1 MVNIVHSSIMRYCP
15 SFAIQNFSIVSSRKL
30 SVPTVVRYIEC
41 RPPQRHCLNICLIGV
56 TPIVLRRPVIAAF
69 IIARPLVANIRTV
82 LCHNGISS
90 ICTRIRRIACS
101 RMCMFFLAASQI
113 APPIITTIPALV
125 MRMFFLTTDHRGSR
139 SIALIEVNGI
149 YIPVIIDIDQC
160 AAITGNRLLDQGMIC
175 AQMEAFARVVI

>member
-1 MVNIVHSSIMRYCP
+1 MVNIVHSSITRYCP
-15 SFAIQNFSIVSSRKL
+15 LFAIQNFSIVSSRKP

-56 TPIVLRRPVIAAF
+56 TPIALRRPVIAAF

-90 ICTRIRRIACS
+90 ICARIRRIACS
-101 RMCMFFLAASQI
+101 RMCMFFLTASQI
-113 APPIITTIPALV
+113 APPIITIPSV
-125 MRMFFLTTDHRGSR
+125 VRMRFLTTDQCGGR
-139 SIALIEVNGI
+139 IALIEVNGI
-149 YIPVIIDIDQC
+149 HIPVIIDIDQC

-175 AQMEAFARVVI
+175 AQMEAFARVII